1 VRTLSEEDVLLGS
14 WLFEVKYDWETKGV
28 YTEWS
33 ILAPNDDE
41 TLVIGDTAGGLAEGI
56 LDAYERKGITCPLVL
71 TDQVLAQYDAN
82 PYAGTEFD
90 DPALD

>member
-1 VRTLSEEDVLLGS
+1 LTFRDENDLLLGS
-14 WLFEVKYDWETKGV
+14 WLFEVKVDSRARV

-33 ILAPNDDE
+33 ILAPHDHE
-41 TLVIGDTAGGLAEGI
+41 TLVIGETEGTLAEGI
-56 LDAYERKGITCPLVL
+56 IDAYERKGITCPLVL